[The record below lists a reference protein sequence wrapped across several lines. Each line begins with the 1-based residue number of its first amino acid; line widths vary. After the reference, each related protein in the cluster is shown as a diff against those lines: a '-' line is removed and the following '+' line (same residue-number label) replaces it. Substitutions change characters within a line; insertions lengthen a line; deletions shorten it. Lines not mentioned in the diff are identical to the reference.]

1 MVLFPARIL
10 VPGYGR
16 HSGRQEKLLFS
27 YRPIAD
33 RFEKNDRLAIAIT
46 PEATRKPNPDWKLG
60 FYYTA
65 LKAQVPIVLAYIDY
79 KDKQIGLTQSIIPS
93 GNVEKEMTEIKNFY
107 RNRQGKH
114 PENFVI

>member
-16 HSGRQEKLLFS
+16 HSGRQELSL
-27 YRPIAD
+27 PLTDQLAD

-46 PEATRKPNPDWKLG
+46 PEATRKPNPDGNWVFIRRLS
-60 FYYTA
+60 
-65 LKAQVPIVLAYIDY
+65 KAQVPIVLAYIDY

-114 PENFVI
+114 PENFAI